1 MIIFNNHYIHIYLW
15 RAFIAAQA
23 NMTFITSVEEFY
35 TELSNVKEGTQIVN
49 FGATYWA
56 AQGKRSKLR
65 KACY

>member
-1 MIIFNNHYIHIYLW
+1 MFNNHYIHIYLW
-15 RAFIAAQA
+15 RAFIAVEA

-49 FGATYWA
+49 FCAICWA

-65 KACY
+65 KVCY